1 MQPGGDRTRM
11 KQQHSV
17 VVDHAQLAQL
27 YQRHAP
33 QILTYIS
40 RQISSAQDAEDIL
53 IDVFMAALESTV
65 FASLT
70 ADQQQAWLWRVARN
84 KVIDIYRQ
92 ARHAPIAILD
102 DEFIEDPMISPEQ
115 ISIRQEED
123 KQLALQLKRL
133 SPLQQQVLYLRFGEN
148 LRCAQIASLVGKRES
163 SIRSLLSRTFNL
175 LRRHYHDQEEGDHHH
190 GTQ

>member
-1 MQPGGDRTRM
+1 M
-11 KQQHSV
+11 KQQYST

-33 QILTYIS
+33 QILNYVS
-40 RQISSAQDAEDIL
+40 RQISSEQDAEDIL
-53 IDVFMAALESTV
+53 TEVFVAALESAS

-70 ADQQQAWLWRVARN
+70 VHEQQAWLWRVAHN
-84 KVIDIYRQ
+84 KVIDVYRR
-92 ARHAPIAILD
+92 AKRIPIALIN

-115 ISIRQEED
+115 MSIQLEED
-123 KQLALQLKRL
+123 TQLAMQIKLL

-148 LRCAQIASLVGKRES
+148 LRCAQIASRVGKRES

-175 LRRHYHDQEEGDHHH
+175 LRRHYHDREEGDHHH
-190 GTQ
+190 GTR

>member
-1 MQPGGDRTRM
+1 MQLGGKHTRM
-11 KQQHSV
+11 KQPCSP

-40 RQISSAQDAEDIL
+40 RQISSDQDAEDVL
-53 IDVFMAALESTV
+53 TDVFVAALESAS
-65 FASLT
+65 FASLEV
-70 ADQQQAWLWRVARN
+70 DEQPAWLWRVARN
-84 KVIDIYRQ
+84 KVIDIYRRAQ
-92 ARHAPIAILD
+92 RTVITTLED
-102 DEFIEDPMISPEQ
+102 QLIEDPMINPEQ

-123 KQLALQLKRL
+123 KQLARQIKRL

-190 GTQ
+190 GTA